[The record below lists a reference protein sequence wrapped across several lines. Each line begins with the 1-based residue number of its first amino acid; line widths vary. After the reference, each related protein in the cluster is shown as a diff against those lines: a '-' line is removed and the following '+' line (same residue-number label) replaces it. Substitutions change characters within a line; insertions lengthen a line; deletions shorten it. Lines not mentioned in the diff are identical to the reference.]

1 MFNEIYMIKAS
12 QMNPAQRF
20 VARGFGPR
28 GNLSIHRG
36 KLVLRKGL
44 QRGFSLIEMSVYLA
58 VSGLL
63 LSAMVPL
70 SMEVIAKAKDMT
82 NAYESAADRMRV
94 LNGKK
99 PIRPDANP
107 YVIKTLDYSMY
118 INFAGVD
125 ASMRAVNDRGVVI
138 DAAQKMVAAGAS
150 EAAAEK
156 SVALTTP

>member
-1 MFNEIYMIKAS
+1 MIKVLQINTS
-12 QMNPAQRF
+12 GSP
-20 VARGFGPR
+20 VGRGFGPR
-28 GNLSIHRG
+28 GTLSTHTG
-36 KLVLRKGL
+36 KLALGKGR

-118 INFAGVD
+118 TNSAGVD
-125 ASMRAVNDRGVVI
+125 ASMKAVTDRGI
-138 DAAQKMVAAGAS
+138 MNDAAQKMVAVGAS
-150 EAAAEK
+150 DAVAEK
-156 SVALTTP
+156 SVALTSP

>member
-1 MFNEIYMIKAS
+1 MFNKVNMIKGLG
-12 QMNPAQRF
+12 MNTTRRP
-20 VARGFGPR
+20 VARGFGHR
-28 GNLSIHRG
+28 GTLSIHRG
-36 KLVLRKGL
+36 KLASRKGL

-118 INFAGVD
+118 TNSAGVD
-125 ASMRAVNDRGVVI
+125 ASMNAVNDRGVVI
-138 DAAQKMVAAGAS
+138 DAAQRVVAAGAS
-150 EAAAEK
+150 GPAAEK
-156 SVALTTP
+156 SVALTSP